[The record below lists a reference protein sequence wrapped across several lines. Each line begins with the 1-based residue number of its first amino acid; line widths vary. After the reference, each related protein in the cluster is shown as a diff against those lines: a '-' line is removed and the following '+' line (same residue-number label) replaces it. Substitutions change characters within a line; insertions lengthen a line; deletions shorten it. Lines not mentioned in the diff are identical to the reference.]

1 MLAKILGD
9 PKSSWA
15 QPRGCVQEPILE
27 LGPEVAA
34 HGIGGNFRGNL
45 RQHFPTPVIGE
56 MLPKFPAGWKKFLA
70 TFARSSIRPGF
81 VSHLGAGYRTVS
93 VGELRL

>member
-1 MLAKILGD
+1 MLAKFLGD

-45 RQHFPTPVIGE
+45 VSIFPHLLSGNAVENFRPRWSLGRWLPDGFRGRAAAVTPLV
-56 MLPKFPAGWKKFLA
+56 
-70 TFARSSIRPGF
+70 
-81 VSHLGAGYRTVS
+81 V
-93 VGELRL
+93 